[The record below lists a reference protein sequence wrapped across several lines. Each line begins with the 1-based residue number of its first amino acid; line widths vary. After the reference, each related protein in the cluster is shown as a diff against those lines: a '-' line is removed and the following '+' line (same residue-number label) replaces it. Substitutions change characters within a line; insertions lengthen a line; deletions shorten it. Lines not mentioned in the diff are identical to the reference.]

1 LSGKIVDKS
10 VLCDLLNEKSW
21 DNNGKKTVPRQK
33 ETTLRIMKQDSQK
46 NVRNS
51 PPWLPEKEGKPKP
64 QPQGKPNKPGDNKLA
79 DLALGYAHVL
89 AQLKSH

>member
-1 LSGKIVDKS
+1 
-10 VLCDLLNEKSW
+10 
-21 DNNGKKTVPRQK
+21 
-33 ETTLRIMKQDSQK
+33 MKQDSQK